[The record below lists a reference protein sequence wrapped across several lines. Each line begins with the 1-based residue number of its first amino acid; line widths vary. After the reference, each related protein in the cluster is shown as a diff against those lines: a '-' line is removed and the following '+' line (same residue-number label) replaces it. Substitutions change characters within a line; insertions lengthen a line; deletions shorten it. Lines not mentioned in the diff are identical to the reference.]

1 MPSKFLSMEN
11 QIIFIKIFQATIV
24 ICNHGKKKKLGISM
38 ALTLGS
44 NWYQVCQ
51 IYDFTHIKEFIYFLT
66 KFLVSFTFFSE
77 EGSLMRYNTL
87 IFSCMC
93 MCDAPRPGRHKTV
106 TTPEII
112 DQIHELILDHHWIS
126 AKSRAEQ
133 LGISREEVG
142 SIIHEDLDMR
152 KLSAKWVPT
161 CLNADQKSQRCQS
174 SEQTWKFFDAIQMI
188 SCRDWWPWTKLGYIT
203 MTRRQSNN
211 QWSVGKAAHSTPKN
225 SECKNPLENF
235 SPRYFGIKT
244 ASFSLII
251 FQRAKL
257 STRSITHLC
266 WCKWR
271 TFWRKTPRKF
281 TRGGGALF
289 LHDNAPAHR
298 ALETHKKLAY
308 LGFQCLDHPHC
319 SPDLAPSDLFPGLK
333 KQLEGR
339 QFSSDAKVIAA
350 AETWLDFFWVACKS

>member
-11 QIIFIKIFQATIV
+11 QIIFIIIFQATIV

-161 CLNADQKSQRCQS
+161 CLNADQKSQRYQS
-174 SEQTWKFFDAIQMI
+174 TEQLLEFFRRDPNYFLSGAIGDRGRNLVI
-188 SCRDWWPWTKLGYIT
+188 SLWPGF
-203 MTRRQSNN
+203 
-211 QWSVGKAAHSTPKN
+211 KATIS
-225 SECKNPLENF
+225 
-235 SPRYFGIKT
+235 RM
-244 ASFSLII
+244 
-251 FQRAKL
+251 
-257 STRSITHLC
+257 
-266 WCKWR
+266 
-271 TFWRKTPRKF
+271 
-281 TRGGGALF
+281 
-289 LHDNAPAHR
+289 
-298 ALETHKKLAY
+298 
-308 LGFQCLDHPHC
+308 
-319 SPDLAPSDLFPGLK
+319 
-333 KQLEGR
+333 
-339 QFSSDAKVIAA
+339 AA
-350 AETWLDFFWVACKS
+350 